1 MFCEEYLWFYISYL
15 IVYICIGLSQRDYKD
30 QTFFFNIVCF
40 EFGDSGHC
48 CIMFHSYAYFYDML
62 NSLMITGGVQF
73 YNEYESL
80 GSKDSYQYECLR
92 SGNVSN
98 LIF

>member
-1 MFCEEYLWFYISYL
+1 MYMYIL
-15 IVYICIGLSQRDYKD
+15 QRDYKH
-30 QTFFFNIVCF
+30 QTLGMSILSALSLVAVDTAALCF
-40 EFGDSGHC
+40 IHMPISN
-48 CIMFHSYAYFYDML
+48 DML
-62 NSLMITGGVQF
+62 NSLMMTGGVQF

-98 LIF
+98 SFL

>member
-1 MFCEEYLWFYISYL
+1 MFYEEYLWFYISYV
-15 IVYICIGLSQRDYKD
+15 IMYILQRDYKN
-30 QTFFFNIVCF
+30 QTFLGMSILSALSLVAVDTAALCF
-40 EFGDSGHC
+40 IHMPISN
-48 CIMFHSYAYFYDML
+48 DML
-62 NSLMITGGVQF
+62 NSLMVTGGVQF

-98 LIF
+98 LIFW